1 MSTVDNIQLWSD
13 TALIRRAAA
22 NPVTASEK
30 AVIDAQKEQKF
41 NMYWNAPEGAKRIA
55 FALSG
60 PLKTRL
66 DYVGVG
72 RKLLMVDELP
82 TGEVPYYDLDMPE
95 FGAVKI
101 AARGQA
107 PTFEQ
112 AIKRISIPTFEVTVD
127 EIVKKMEL
135 SVRKYPVFDRAKER
149 AAIAMAIAEDD
160 MIFDLVA
167 AAALKSKQYEDPSA
181 TELDTY
187 AGTAITKADFAEMYG
202 KITEKQL
209 IAKTYLLGVKTYADI
224 LKWTSTDLDPVSL
237 NIQLETGNFGSIFG
251 VRAIASTRLDKDFG
265 FKADSNNSNKMT
277 NQQPVFTL
285 TSPDK
290 LGRLPERK
298 SVEVSI
304 FDNIPKLQFDILA
317 YEIIGMG
324 IYNCGGVTGI
334 RKNIV

>member
-1 MSTVDNIQLWSD
+1 MGTVDNIQLWSD
-13 TALIRRAAA
+13 TALVRKASA

-82 TGEVPYYDLDMPE
+82 TSEVPYYDLDMPE

-107 PTFEQ
+107 PTFDQ

-127 EIVKKMEL
+127 EIIKKMEL

-149 AAIAMAIAEDD
+149 AAISMAIAEDD
-160 MIFDLVA
+160 MIFSLVKE
-167 AAALKSKQYEDPSA
+167 AALQSKKYEDPSA
-181 TELDTY
+181 TALDTY
-187 AGTAITKADFAEMYG
+187 NGAITKSDFANMYG
-202 KITEKQL
+202 NITEKQL

-224 LKWTSTDLDPVSL
+224 LKWNSTDLDPVSL

-251 VRAIASTRLDKDFG
+251 VRAIASTRLDKVFG
-265 FKADSNNSNKMT
+265 YKTETATGKLVS
-277 NQQPVFTL
+277 QQPVFTV

-298 SVEVSI
+298 AVEVSI

-324 IYNCGGVTGI
+324 IYNCGGVTGLV
-334 RKNIV
+334 KNIA

>member
-13 TALIRRAAA
+13 TALVRRASA

-127 EIVKKMEL
+127 EIIKKMEL

-149 AAIAMAIAEDD
+149 ICIIKTTPSMRYQHWRKCYRAHY
-160 MIFDLVA
+160 
-167 AAALKSKQYEDPSA
+167 KKQYY
-181 TELDTY
+181 THHNT
-187 AGTAITKADFAEMYG
+187 
-202 KITEKQL
+202 
-209 IAKTYLLGVKTYADI
+209 I
-224 LKWTSTDLDPVSL
+224 L
-237 NIQLETGNFGSIFG
+237 SI
-251 VRAIASTRLDKDFG
+251 
-265 FKADSNNSNKMT
+265 
-277 NQQPVFTL
+277 
-285 TSPDK
+285 
-290 LGRLPERK
+290 
-298 SVEVSI
+298 
-304 FDNIPKLQFDILA
+304 
-317 YEIIGMG
+317 
-324 IYNCGGVTGI
+324 
-334 RKNIV
+334 

>member
-1 MSTVDNIQLWSD
+1 MSTIDNIQLWSD
-13 TALIRRAAA
+13 TALVRKAST
-22 NPVTASEK
+22 NTVTASEK

-160 MIFDLVA
+160 MIFDLVFE
-167 AAALKSKQYEDPSA
+167 AALKSKQYEDPAA
-181 TELDTY
+181 TDIDTY
-187 AGTAITKADFAEMYG
+187 AGTAITKADFADMYG

-251 VRAIASTRLDKDFG
+251 VRAIASTRLDKDYG
-265 FKADSNNSNKMT
+265 FKADGQGKMQD
-277 NQQPVFTL
+277 QQPVFTV

-298 SVEVSI
+298 AVEVSI

-324 IYNCGGVTGI
+324 IYNCGGVTGLKKDI
-334 RKNIV
+334 Q